1 MGEGEGEVYVS
12 VCLFYILCQCSC
24 QSDLRESDACLSAAK
39 THSLLEYTPAKYLT
53 LQTHTHTFTSQAGG
67 HTVKP
72 QPQSR
77 LRPGDGLLS
86 MWLEGTPALEC
97 VQILLLIPVCQLC
110 FNLRPRGPLAFT
122 APLGVRMMAVHDCT
136 STSGNFNKLSFRTG
150 FGPQILRFFLFIYF
164 FMIFLAQVFIH
175 TKCEKC
181 AAPWCISRDWITWK
195 TWHMASLQCS
205 PVSTR

>member
-1 MGEGEGEVYVS
+1 MWVCVCFIFSVS
-12 VCLFYILCQCSC
+12 VPVSQTWGKVMPVCQ
-24 QSDLRESDACLSAAK
+24 LPK
-39 THSLLEYTPAKYLT
+39 HTPYWNTPPPKYLT

-72 QPQSR
+72 QPR

-136 STSGNFNKLSFRTG
+136 STSGIFNKLSFRTG
-150 FGPQILRFFLFIYF
+150 FGPQILRVFFHYYFFFLWF
-164 FMIFLAQVFIH
+164 
-175 TKCEKC
+175 
-181 AAPWCISRDWITWK
+181 S
-195 TWHMASLQCS
+195 
-205 PVSTR
+205 